1 MFNNIIESCIEIL
14 NNPLLNRIASIII
27 SFLFPLL
34 VLLFVLRLSRD
45 IYIVFRYTG
54 YNKKVDNIENISD
67 EQEIIKES
75 DYNPIEWK

>member
-54 YNKKVDNIENISD
+54 YNKKVDNIENI
-67 EQEIIKES
+67 
-75 DYNPIEWK
+75 